1 MWGQAM
7 SAINA
12 VKATAK
18 IAASKEGLT
27 LIKEV
32 LDSLLPLEVAELKLL
47 LGVVEGVTNTIPKTS
62 IPIVD
67 TITSDIKSI
76 TDIGDEV
83 TGSKPIGG

>member
-32 LDSLLPLEVAELKLL
+32 LDSLLPSEVAELKLL
-47 LGVVEGVTNTIPKTS
+47 LGE
-62 IPIVD
+62 
-67 TITSDIKSI
+67 
-76 TDIGDEV
+76 IGRAHV
-83 TGSKPIGG
+83 